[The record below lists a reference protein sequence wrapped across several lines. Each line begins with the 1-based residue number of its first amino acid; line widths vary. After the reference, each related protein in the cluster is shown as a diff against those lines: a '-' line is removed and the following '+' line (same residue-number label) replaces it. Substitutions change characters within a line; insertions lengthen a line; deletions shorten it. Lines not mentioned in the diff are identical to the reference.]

1 MESNPGAPAP
11 VAADRGAR
19 LVVNGDPLDWHE
31 GMTVRDVLKAKNYVF
46 KLLIVT
52 VNGTLVPRGSYD
64 EAPVPAGADR
74 TVALISMG
82 LAWPSGPT

>member
-1 MESNPGAPAP
+1 MDSNPGAPAP
-11 VAADRGAR
+11 SVADRGTR

-31 GMTVRDVLKAKNYVF
+31 GMTVRDVLTAKNYVF

-64 EAPVPAGADR
+64 VAPVPAGAD
-74 TVALISMG
+74 VKVVHLISG
-82 LAWPSGPT
+82 G

>member
-1 MESNPGAPAP
+1 MVPKPGAPASP
-11 VAADRGAR
+11 GGGQGAR
-19 LVVNGDPLDWHE
+19 LVVNGDPLDWFE

-64 EAPVPAGADR
+64 EVVVPAGAD
-74 TVALISMG
+74 VKVVHLISG
-82 LAWPSGPT
+82 G